1 MVWIFLAGASAGASI
16 MLVTMCCIFA
26 GREYDR
32 ELSGG
37 KKT

>member
-1 MVWIFLAGASAGASI
+1 MVGIFLAGAFVGAAI
-16 MLVTMCCIFA
+16 MLIAMCCIFV

-37 KKT
+37 KKP